1 MNNQRD
7 LTRRSTKH
15 QHYKVLRII
24 MSWSTF
30 VYFSEILLTIPINL
44 EFWNSL
50 NLLSIQLILSFC
62 IPLGKAGLKN
72 LDYLIKVNGQE
83 VFEKKHAEIV
93 KIIKESPDTLEL
105 EIERSV
111 NFFKKI
117 AIYSLKNSKNLY
129 FWFWR
134 GDEGVDVVPNFDWI
148 CPREKVEEE
157 VSS

>member
-1 MNNQRD
+1 M
-7 LTRRSTKH
+7 
-15 QHYKVLRII
+15 
-24 MSWSTF
+24 
-30 VYFSEILLTIPINL
+30 
-44 EFWNSL
+44 

-111 NFFKKI
+111 NFFKKLQSI
-117 AIYSLKNSKNLY
+117 
-129 FWFWR
+129 
-134 GDEGVDVVPNFDWI
+134 P
-148 CPREKVEEE
+148 
-157 VSS
+157 

>member
-1 MNNQRD
+1 M
-7 LTRRSTKH
+7 
-15 QHYKVLRII
+15 
-24 MSWSTF
+24 
-30 VYFSEILLTIPINL
+30 YFSEILSTIPINL

-111 NFFKKI
+111 NFF
-117 AIYSLKNSKNLY
+117 LKNRNL
-129 FWFWR
+129 FL
-134 GDEGVDVVPNFDWI
+134 
-148 CPREKVEEE
+148 EKF
-157 VSS
+157 